1 MSLADLMHKHGT
13 TTTLGLKALE
23 EIASGLGAIH
33 SLGIVHLNLNPDNIV
48 VRGNPEDPGGDWK
61 MLITNLEHSRQLE
74 EGENELDIV
83 ACESLGPSLGWFAP
97 EILEAIKCLA
107 GRTGGENS
115 AGRQLPS
122 LAKAV
127 DVFALGCLFFYIL
140 TRGGH
145 PFGSVDVRDS
155 NILRGIVCLDG
166 LECLEARDLI
176 MKMLASTPSE
186 R

>member
-1 MSLADLMHKHGT
+1 MNL
-13 TTTLGLKALE
+13 TLWHVNRLDPRLVGSRLKFSKPLNVW
-23 EIASGLGAIH
+23 LG
-33 SLGIVHLNLNPDNIV
+33 S
-48 VRGNPEDPGGDWK
+48 
-61 MLITNLEHSRQLE
+61 
-74 EGENELDIV
+74 
-83 ACESLGPSLGWFAP
+83 
-97 EILEAIKCLA
+97 
-107 GRTGGENS
+107 ENS

-176 MKMLASTPSE
+176 MKMLASAPSE